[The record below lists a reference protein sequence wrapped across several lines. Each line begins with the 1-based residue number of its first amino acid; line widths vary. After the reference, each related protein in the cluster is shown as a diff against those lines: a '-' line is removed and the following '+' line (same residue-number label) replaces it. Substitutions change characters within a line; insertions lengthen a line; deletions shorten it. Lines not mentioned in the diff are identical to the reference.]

1 MAEMPDKIF
10 GFRYFTSY
18 EKDGEIH
25 FKWRLKW
32 WYAVWL
38 ILKMAFQMLFNR
50 GTYAEH
56 NSEPGPEW
64 WDIPEEP
71 PKTEEESKEE

>member
-18 EKDGEIH
+18 EKDGEVH

-38 ILKMAFQMLFNR
+38 ILKTMFQALCDR
-50 GTYAEH
+50 EIYREH
-56 NSEPGPEW
+56 NSEPGSEW
-64 WDIPEEP
+64 LLPDEAKDKIEG
-71 PKTEEESKEE
+71 SKEV